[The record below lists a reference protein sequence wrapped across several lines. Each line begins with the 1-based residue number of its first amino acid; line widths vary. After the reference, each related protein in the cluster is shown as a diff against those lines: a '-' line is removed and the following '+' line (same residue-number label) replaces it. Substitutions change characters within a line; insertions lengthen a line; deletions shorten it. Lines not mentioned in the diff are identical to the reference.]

1 MDAIVDYGV
10 TGEYS
15 SENKTI
21 AAIMESLIV
30 PQIDKAQKR
39 YEERVEY
46 GKTVGRNKVIDD
58 DQVRRM
64 AREGLAA
71 RDIATIL
78 GVSATAI
85 YHSEGWKSRKS

>member
-30 PQIDKAQKR
+30 P
-39 YEERVEY
+39 
-46 GKTVGRNKVIDD
+46 
-58 DQVRRM
+58 
-64 AREGLAA
+64 
-71 RDIATIL
+71 
-78 GVSATAI
+78 
-85 YHSEGWKSRKS
+85 